1 MNSFNFTWG
10 LTESVDVV
18 NASRQDKESLQG
30 ALCRAYESSKAHR
43 FLQDLPPNHLPWI
56 ISSSQEVQ
64 WLAHIG
70 DPASGT
76 HMSSTEFIFAV
87 QQRLRVQLF
96 DQEYCSPPGQEGR
109 TFLIDPVGFHCLGC
123 PRGGGPIHR
132 HELVSEVIFHE
143 CKQAALNPRRDPA
156 HILPNEQ
163 SRPGDVFI
171 PIWL

>member
-1 MNSFNFTWG
+1 MRRPRGVTILSITWNPMIG
-10 LTESVDVV
+10 HFHPSTE
-18 NASRQDKESLQG
+18 KWGSLD
-30 ALCRAYESSKAHR
+30 RWNDR
-43 FLQDLPPNHLPWI
+43 FLEDLPPNHLPWI

-109 TFLIDPVGFHCLGC
+109 TSLSTRLGFTVWAV
-123 PRGGGPIHR
+123 R
-132 HELVSEVIFHE
+132 VAEV
-143 CKQAALNPRRDPA
+143 P
-156 HILPNEQ
+156 
-163 SRPGDVFI
+163 FI
-171 PIWL
+171 AMNSFRKLFFMNASKLL